1 MSYPDFKDLDKAQ
14 AAVDVYP
21 YDASQPAW
29 QDIRIKGAGTCSD
42 YVLGKIAMLCDLSW
56 PIEKLQIGIVLVE
69 PENRNPGETH
79 AILYVDDDHVLDQ
92 RQMGVV
98 SLTEL
103 QRIGYEPVEIQ
114 KIGGSRQFVEW
125 IWG

>member
-1 MSYPDFKDLDKAQ
+1 MSYPDTADLDRVQAQ
-14 AAVDVYP
+14 INAYP
-21 YDASQPAW
+21 YVVDPSEWIAI
-29 QDIRIKGAGTCSD
+29 QDKGCGDCKD
-42 YVLGKIAMLCDLSW
+42 YVLGKIHALCDLSW
-56 PIEKLQIGIVLVE
+56 PIAKLQIGIVLVE

-114 KIGGSRQFVEW
+114 RTGGSTDWAEW
-125 IWG
+125 SWQ